1 MSVERN
7 NSFPEEGDK
16 LFIPIPHEG
25 KWMPS
30 GINDIFKLSEG
41 YRLSADSLYQ
51 EIKKSEWINKQYLS
65 CAMIFSFRQ
74 FIEIRLKEL
83 IYLGKREL
91 FDEPKFKTTHSLEDL
106 FQTYVKEVL
115 IKVDPTY
122 DKKMMSVVNKLI
134 HEFNYIDPKSMSFRY
149 PVDKDLNPIH
159 NMQNF
164 NIDNFKDVM
173 DKLANFFDC
182 QLDTIQM
189 LEDYNSEMAAEYASY
204 MYDSYY

>member
-1 MSVERN
+1 MSAERN
-7 NSFPEEGDK
+7 NSSPEEGDK

-122 DKKMMSVVNKLI
+122 DKKMVSVVNKLI

-159 NMQNF
+159 NLQNF

-182 QLDTIQM
+182 QLETIQL